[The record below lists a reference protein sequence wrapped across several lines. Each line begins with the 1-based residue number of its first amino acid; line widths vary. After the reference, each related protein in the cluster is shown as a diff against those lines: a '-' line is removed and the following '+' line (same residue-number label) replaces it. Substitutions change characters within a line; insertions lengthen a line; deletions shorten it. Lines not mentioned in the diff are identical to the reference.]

1 VPRDD
6 LVVGPSSQERPV
18 TISPSVNLEQGTYVD
33 VGGVSTHYHDVGEGP
48 PVVLLHGSGP
58 GVSAWANWQ
67 HAIPALA
74 ETHRVLALDSVGF
87 GATARPD
94 DVRYSLRTWT
104 DHVWGFLDALGL
116 GQVSLIGNSLGGRIS
131 LQMAEDDQSRLDR
144 IVLMGAPG
152 VGMTLTDGL
161 KALRSYEPSPDAMR
175 DLLRTYFAVDPTL
188 ISDELVRIRYEASAA
203 PGAHE
208 AYHLMFFHP
217 DHAGGEL
224 AITEEQVRGVTRPVL
239 LVHGRE
245 DQIVPADVAWRMLH
259 LLPDADLH
267 VFARCGHWTQI
278 ERADDFN
285 RVVAEFLR

>member
-1 VPRDD
+1 MST
-6 LVVGPSSQERPV
+6 LSLTE
-18 TISPSVNLEQGTYVD
+18 LEQGAYAD
-33 VGGVSTHYHDVGEGP
+33 VGGSAAHYHDLGDGP
-48 PVVLLHGSGP
+48 PVLLLHGSGP

-74 ETHRVLALDSVGF
+74 EHARVVAPDIVGF
-87 GATARPD
+87 GLTERPA

-116 GQVSLIGNSLGGRIS
+116 ERVSVIGNSLGGRIA
-131 LQMAEDDQSRLDR
+131 LQMAEDAQDRLDR
-144 IVLMGAPG
+144 IVLMGSPG

-161 KALRSYEPSPDAMR
+161 KALRAYEPSPEAMR
-175 DLLRTYFAVDPTL
+175 DLLRNYFAVDPTL

-208 AYHLMFFHP
+208 AYRTMFFHP
-217 DHAGGEL
+217 DHAGSEL
-224 AITEEQVRGVTRPVL
+224 AITEEQVRAVTRPTL

-245 DQIVPADVAWRMLH
+245 DRVVPVEVSLAMLR
-259 LLPDADLH
+259 LLPEADLH

-278 ERADDFN
+278 ERAREFN
-285 RVVAEFLR
+285 QVVAQFLGLESGR